1 MIDCDNLIE
10 VIEIIWLAIVTG
22 YLLSTL
28 RRIKMMRD
36 EHGPSKPI

>member
-1 MIDCDNLIE
+1 MSGASIIE

-28 RRIKMMRD
+28 RRIKKLRGN
-36 EHGPSKPI
+36 HGPSEPI